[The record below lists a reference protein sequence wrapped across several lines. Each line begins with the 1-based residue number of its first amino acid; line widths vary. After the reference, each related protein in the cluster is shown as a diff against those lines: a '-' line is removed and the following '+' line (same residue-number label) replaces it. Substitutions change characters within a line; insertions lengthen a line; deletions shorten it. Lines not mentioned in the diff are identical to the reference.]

1 MNFIHSR
8 KEAPRIEVTPLVDI
22 IFLLLIF
29 FMVSSDF
36 IKPLLKMELPKA
48 MYEEEKLEKVDLV
61 VTLSAEGEIYVNK
74 EMLQEDELQSYLA
87 AEMARLGKYDV
98 IFRGDRTTGYSQFVD
113 ILDIAKMAG
122 ATSFSIEH
130 DRDE

>member
-1 MNFIHSR
+1 MDFIHSK
-8 KEAPRIEVTPLVDI
+8 KETPRIEVTPLVDI

-61 VTLSAEGEIYVNK
+61 VTMSDEGDIYVNK
-74 EMLQEDELQSYLA
+74 ERVQKDELRSYLA

-98 IFRGDRTTGYSQFVD
+98 IFRGDQQIGYSQFVD
-113 ILDIAKMAG
+113 ILDIAKIAG

>member
-1 MNFIHSR
+1 MEFIR
-8 KEAPRIEVTPLVDI
+8 VKRDAPHIEVTSLVDV
-22 IFLLLIF
+22 IFILLIF

-36 IKPLLKMELPKA
+36 IKPLIKMDLPRA

-61 VTLSAEGEIYVNK
+61 ITLSSDGQLYVNK
-74 EMLQEDELQSYLA
+74 KAVALEELQNYLA

-98 IFRGDRTTGYSQFVD
+98 IFKGGSSIGYSQFVE
-113 ILDIAKMAG
+113 ILDIAKLAG

-130 DRDE
+130 DKKK

>member
-1 MNFIHSR
+1 MDFIHSK

-61 VTLSAEGEIYVNK
+61 VTLSAESEIYVNK
-74 EMLQEDELQSYLA
+74 KMVQLDELQSYLA

-98 IFRGDRTTGYSQFVD
+98 IFRGDNKIGYSQFVD

-130 DRDE
+130 DKNE